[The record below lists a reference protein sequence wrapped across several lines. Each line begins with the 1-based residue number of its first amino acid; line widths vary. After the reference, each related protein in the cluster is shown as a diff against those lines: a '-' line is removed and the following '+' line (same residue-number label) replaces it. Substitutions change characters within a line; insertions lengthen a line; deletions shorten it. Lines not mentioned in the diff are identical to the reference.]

1 MNNSQREEEERQ
13 IQKEKIEQQIKDS
26 TGYTELVRINE
37 IDDNDQQDDYVEEYM
52 DDNTEMSAL
61 EQLQKKIQKKILEV
75 YILIDYNSQPVDHSK
90 INYIPIRKN
99 FYMES
104 PLIAKMTDV
113 TFSLDLLYVGRSK
126 QVT

>member
-26 TGYTELVRINE
+26 TGYTELVRIIE
-37 IDDNDQQDDYVEEYM
+37 IDDKYQQDDYVEEYM

-75 YILIDYNSQPVDHSK
+75 
-90 INYIPIRKN
+90 
-99 FYMES
+99 
-104 PLIAKMTDV
+104 
-113 TFSLDLLYVGRSK
+113 
-126 QVT
+126 